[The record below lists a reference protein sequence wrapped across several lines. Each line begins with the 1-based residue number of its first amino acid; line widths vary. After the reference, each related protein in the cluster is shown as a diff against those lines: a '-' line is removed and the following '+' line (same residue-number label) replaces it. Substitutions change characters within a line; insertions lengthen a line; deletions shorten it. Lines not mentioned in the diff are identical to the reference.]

1 MGRRV
6 SGARREDV
14 MRFGLSIGNFAEWAD
29 PRLCADLAREAE
41 AAGWDGVF
49 VWDHLVFVKAWS
61 LPVGDPWTIL
71 AAIGLATERVLL
83 GPMVT
88 PLPRRRPQVVARQTA
103 TLDRLT
109 GGRSVLGVGL
119 GEPAADEFGTF
130 GEPEDRATR
139 AAMLD
144 EGLGVLTALWSG
156 EAVTHHGRFYQV
168 DDATFIPTP
177 VQRPR
182 IPIWVAAT
190 IGHDRP
196 LIRAARWD
204 GVHPVK
210 YLDGE
215 DVAITPD
222 DVVALRARIGALR
235 AEDGRT
241 MEGYAVVIGGEL
253 RSIRGAERAS
263 EAAACRELSDAGA
276 TWWLHTV
283 TPRSGSPEEHFAIV
297 RAGPPR

>member
-1 MGRRV
+1 
-6 SGARREDV
+6 

-29 PRLCADLAREAE
+29 PRLCADLARDAE

-88 PLPRRRPQVVARQTA
+88 PLPRRRPQMVARQTA
-103 TLDRLT
+103 TIDRMT
-109 GGRSVLGVGL
+109 SGRFVLGVGL

-144 EGLGVLTALWSG
+144 EGLDVLTALWTG
-156 EAVTHHGRFYQV
+156 EPVTHRGRFYTV
-168 DDATFIPTP
+168 DDVAFLPTP
-177 VQRPR
+177 VQQPR

-196 LIRAARWD
+196 LVRAARWD

-210 YLDGE
+210 YVDGA
-215 DVAITPD
+215 DVPITPD
-222 DVVALRARIGALR
+222 DVIALRARIGALR
-235 AEDGRT
+235 AEAGRS
-241 MEGYAVVIGGEL
+241 MEGFEVVVGDEMTPADATP
-253 RSIRGAERAS
+253 GAARAAR
-263 EAAACRELSDAGA
+263 AAACRELAGA
-276 TWWLHTV
+276 GVTWWHHVV
-283 TPRSGSPEEHFAIV
+283 TPRSGPPEDQRAIV